1 MPFKESI
8 QLIVQKCREDPTY
21 YIRRYIQEVFEA
33 AIAVSIVIY
42 LFKKPYDFNELVRM
56 SLIIGAV
63 TLVLEEY
70 DHEHVVNL
78 KQGILF
84 TIGAN
89 LVTI

>member
-8 QLIVQKCREDPTY
+8 QLIVRKCREDPTY

-33 AIAVSIVIY
+33 AVAISIVIY
-42 LFKKPYDFNELVRM
+42 LFKKSFQFQELARM
-56 SLIIGAV
+56 SFVIGAV

-89 LVTI
+89 MVTI